1 MLLNTF
7 IDWYCITCPYF
18 PALLYVVGFYCVFS
32 MFSID
37 FNFDIITSLY
47 PVYAY
52 AVIIIIIPSVVRLYL
67 KDIFVSVL
75 ILFDVWQAP
84 TFIRSF
90 CSISIT
96 NGLVLNTPP
105 SDVSLRYIYSWW
117 CWYFAALLEGVWF
130 PCDSFFFFFLE
141 YVLLLQS
148 RVYIFKLILFSFSM
162 TFAFISF
169 SLLC

>member
-52 AVIIIIIPSVVRLYL
+52 AVIIIIIIISLVVRLSL

-75 ILFDVWQAP
+75 ILFDV
-84 TFIRSF
+84 
-90 CSISIT
+90 
-96 NGLVLNTPP
+96 
-105 SDVSLRYIYSWW
+105 
-117 CWYFAALLEGVWF
+117 
-130 PCDSFFFFFLE
+130 
-141 YVLLLQS
+141 
-148 RVYIFKLILFSFSM
+148 
-162 TFAFISF
+162 
-169 SLLC
+169 